1 MKQMDRNLLEES
13 LSLLGEILD
22 TGKAPPIHLVVIG
35 GSALLA
41 SGIISRTTGDVD
53 ILARR
58 GEVDGEIIDARPLPD
73 FLISAAEKVAA
84 EFRLAPNWLNASAA
98 LFSTPLRSYPEEFWQ
113 DRIEKS
119 FGERLRI
126 SFIGRSGQLYLKL
139 HAAVDPERRKR
150 ADDLSDLK
158 ALSPSASETERV
170 VRWLFREN
178 LVSEGENPL
187 VVEVLESLGHE
198 DLISRI

>member
-1 MKQMDRNLLEES
+1 MQEMDRNLLEES

-22 TGKAPPIHLVVIG
+22 TGEAPPLHLVVIG

-41 SGIISRTTGDVD
+41 SGIISRTTGDLD

-58 GEVDGEIIDARPLPD
+58 GEVDGEIIDARPLPES
-73 FLISAAEKVAA
+73 LISAAEKVAV
-84 EFRLAPNWLNASAA
+84 ELRLAPNWLNASAA
-98 LFSTPLRSYPEEFWQ
+98 LFAIPLRSYPGEFWE

-126 SFIGRSGQLYLKL
+126 SFIGRSGQLYLKF
-139 HAAVDPERRKR
+139 HAAIDSKRRKR
-150 ADDLSDLK
+150 PADLSDLK

-170 VRWLFREN
+170 VRWLFHEN
-178 LVSEGENPL
+178 LVSESDKTQ
-187 VVEVLESLGHE
+187 VAEVLEFLGHE